1 MHEYARSMA
10 LMAQRAAEIAA
21 NDKTKSPVW
30 GHAQSQAS
38 AWSKLLGGQPITNT
52 PNSLA
57 DGRLL
62 LELN

>member
-1 MHEYARSMA
+1 MA

-21 NDKTKSPVW
+21 NDKTKSAVW
-30 GHAQSQAS
+30 DHAKAQAA
-38 AWSKLLGGQPITNT
+38 AWAKLLGWQPITNT

-62 LELN
+62 LKLN